1 MTDLGQI
8 LGTFDKASYLWD
20 SLSLSF
26 SPYTVIDVVIVG
38 VTIYWIYIFLRETRA
53 MRIVYGL
60 IFLAILALVG
70 RLLNLILLNWIL
82 KYLITMLVVAIPI
95 VFQPE
100 LRSAL
105 ERLGR
110 ARFLGDL
117 GSLSRYNLQR
127 LVDELVKAADIL
139 SSRKTGA
146 LIVIQRKTGLKE
158 YIANGVNI
166 EARVSAELLLSIFFP
181 KSPLHDGAT
190 IISGDKIIAAGCTLP
205 INEAPLEYIGLGT
218 RHRAAI
224 SLSEISDAIVIVVSE
239 ETGSISLAVNG
250 HLDKRISRDSLR
262 QQLLKNFRSNK
273 KPTEAAE

>member
-1 MTDLGQI
+1 MADLGQI
-8 LGTFDKASYLWD
+8 LGAFDKASYLWD

-26 SPYTVIDVVIVG
+26 SPYMVIDVLIVAI
-38 VTIYWIYIFLRETRA
+38 TIYWIYIFLRETRA

-127 LVDELVKAADIL
+127 LVDELVNAADIL
-139 SSRKTGA
+139 SSQKNGA
-146 LIVIQRKTGLKE
+146 LIVIQRKTGLRE

-190 IISGDKIIAAGCTLP
+190 IINGDKIIAAGCTLP
-205 INEAPLEYIGLGT
+205 INEAPLEYLGLGT

-239 ETGSISLAVNG
+239 ETGLISLAVNG
-250 HLDKRISRDSLR
+250 HLDKRISRDSLK

-273 KPTEAAE
+273 KSAGATE